1 MTMPVTALPCLRAEA
16 PRPACA
22 SALLTWLEGGLRDR
36 RRTERPRPTGRG
48 GGSPGTRPRLSDR
61 AARLKTEIAVPW
73 ETLLLATGLYVVL
86 PLVAGFLTRQALGS
100 RDRIDAFTARIKALS
115 ALG

>member
-1 MTMPVTALPCLRAEA
+1 M
-16 PRPACA
+16 
-22 SALLTWLEGGLRDR
+22 
-36 RRTERPRPTGRG
+36 
-48 GGSPGTRPRLSDR
+48 
-61 AARLKTEIAVPW
+61 PW

-86 PLVAGFLTRQALGS
+86 PVVAGFLTRQALGS